1 MRIDELREALR
12 EEAEDLA
19 GTEPLTPRARADRV
33 VRQVQSTGAR
43 RRGSFGLALAVAVV
57 AAVAAVVVIPP
68 LLPDPPPAATI
79 NDPMVEAPPRLA
91 GYVMP
96 LKVTVDKVTYQYVRG
111 QEVDQERER
120 LQMPVAASP
129 SRQVLGWSTSP
140 ETPGEVV
147 VSVDGEVVSR
157 GAAGRFEYG
166 VVLTPG
172 VTHLITVRATRPVHG
187 RGIGA
192 AVYGPEHF

>member
-1 MRIDELREALR
+1 M
-12 EEAEDLA
+12 
-19 GTEPLTPRARADRV
+19 
-33 VRQVQSTGAR
+33 
-43 RRGSFGLALAVAVV
+43 
-57 AAVAAVVVIPP
+57 IPP

-79 NDPMVEAPPRLA
+79 NDPMVDAPPRLA

-120 LQMPVAASP
+120 LTMPVAASGVP
-129 SRQVLGWSTSP
+129 SGAGLVHVARDARQGRR
-140 ETPGEVV
+140 

-157 GAAGRFEYG
+157 GPAGRFEYG
-166 VVLTPG
+166 VVLSPG